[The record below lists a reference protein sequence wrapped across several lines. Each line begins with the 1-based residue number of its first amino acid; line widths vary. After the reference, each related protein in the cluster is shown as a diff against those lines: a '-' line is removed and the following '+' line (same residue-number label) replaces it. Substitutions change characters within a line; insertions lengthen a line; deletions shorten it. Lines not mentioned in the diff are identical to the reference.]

1 LVIVDI
7 AATVSYIQEI
17 SMSLELDTSVTSREI
32 ALQSALSRLEAG
44 DFQQRWEISKIL
56 IKLGNIAIPP
66 LIDILSDEDA
76 EDELRWYVAKILG
89 DLKDAEAI
97 PPLVELL
104 QTTDN
109 EELQVMAASALG
121 QIGIE
126 AIGALCLLLADDTTG
141 LLAVRSLAYIRHP
154 ETIVPLLSVVD
165 NSQIAIR
172 VTAIEALSSFHD
184 ERVVSVLL
192 RAMDDQNDAVRL
204 QAILA
209 LGFRPDLREQ
219 LDLVSK
225 LKPKLYDSNSEV
237 AHVAVL
243 SLSRMG
249 CDTASQHLYEFIT
262 SPQTPIKLQ
271 LEAIRALSWLG
282 KVSALEYLQNLLNKV
297 QSLTLWQQIVVVLGR
312 IQQPNLTPKASE
324 ILLEML
330 RLPHPATEVGSVRS
344 AIAFALGQLGSI
356 QAIEPL
362 QQLIADRDEL
372 VRIHAI
378 ASLKNLLPQ

>member
-1 LVIVDI
+1 
-7 AATVSYIQEI
+7 
-17 SMSLELDTSVTSREI
+17 MSLEIHPKYLQSVEPREI
-32 ALQSALSRLEAG
+32 VLKSALLQLENG
-44 DFQQRWEISKIL
+44 DFQQRWEISKVL
-56 IKLGNIAIPP
+56 LKLGNIAIPA
-66 LIDILSDEDA
+66 LIDILNDEDA
-76 EDELRWYVAKILG
+76 EDELRWYAAKILG

-97 PPLVELL
+97 PPLIELL
-104 QTTDN
+104 QTTDS
-109 EELQVMAASALG
+109 EELQAMAASALG
-121 QIGIE
+121 QMGIE
-126 AIGALCLLLADDTTG
+126 AIAALSLLLADDTTR

-154 ETIVPLLSVVD
+154 ETITPLLSVVD
-165 NSQIAIR
+165 DAQVDIR
-172 VTAIEALSSFHD
+172 VTTIEALSSFHD
-184 ERVVSVLL
+184 HRVVSVLL
-192 RAMDDQNDAVRL
+192 QAIDDQNDAVRL

-225 LKPKLYDSNSEV
+225 FKPKLYDSNSEV

-249 CDTASQHLYEFIT
+249 GDTASEYLYEFIT

-282 KVSALEYLQNLLNKV
+282 TISALEYLQNLLNKV

-324 ILLEML
+324 ILVEML
-330 RLPHPATEVGSVRS
+330 QLPHPATEAGSIRS

-356 QAIEPL
+356 EAIEPL
-362 QQLIADRDEL
+362 QQLITDHDDR

-378 ASLKNLLPQ
+378 ASLKNLSPVSRLDAI

>member
-1 LVIVDI
+1 
-7 AATVSYIQEI
+7 
-17 SMSLELDTSVTSREI
+17 MSIEASIRESEELLNF
-32 ALQSALSRLEAG
+32 ALLRLENG
-44 DFQQRWEISKIL
+44 DFQQRWEISKVL
-56 IKLGNIAIPP
+56 MKLGNVAVPA
-66 LIDILSDEDA
+66 LIEFLNDEDA
-76 EDELRWYVAKILG
+76 EDELLWYAAKILG
-89 DLKDAEAI
+89 DLKNPEAI
-97 PPLVELL
+97 SPLIELL
-104 QTTDN
+104 QTSER
-109 EELQVMAASALG
+109 EELPAMAASALG

-126 AIGALCLLLADDTTG
+126 AISALSTLLADDTTR

-154 ETIVPLLSVVD
+154 EIITPLLSVVD
-165 NSQIAIR
+165 DSQIAVR

-184 ERVVSVLL
+184 SRVVSVLM
-192 RAMDDQNDAVRL
+192 RAIDDQNDAVRL
-204 QAILA
+204 QAVLA

-225 LKPKLYDSNSEV
+225 LKPKLYDANSEV

-249 CDTASQHLYEFIT
+249 CDTASQYLYELIL
-262 SPQTPIKLQ
+262 SPQTPLKLQ

-282 KVSALEYLQNLLNKV
+282 TTSALEYLQNLLNKV

-312 IQQPNLTPKASE
+312 IQQPNLTTKASE
-324 ILLEML
+324 ILVEML
-330 RLPHPATEVGSVRS
+330 RLSHPATEAGSIRS

-362 QQLIADRDEL
+362 QQLITDADEL

-378 ASLKNLLPQ
+378 ASLKNLSPE